1 MNKRNDELAAVIAKH
16 YGVDDLESCTDAELV
31 EKITSLVDKING
43 AGLGPSSIK
52 GLVNVEGVRQIL
64 NLGSIPATRVT
75 MSRDKSFPDPVVEEK
90 LWSATDIKK
99 YSLAREA
106 SRVGAPGRP
115 PMSSRRHSAG
125 A

>member
-1 MNKRNDELAAVIAKH
+1 MNKRHDALAALIAQH
-16 YGVDDLESCTDAELV
+16 YGVDDLESCTDAKLV
-31 EKITSLVDKING
+31 ERITSLTDKIIG

-90 LWSATDIKK
+90 LWSTTEIKK

-115 PMSSRRHSAG
+115 PISSRRHSAG
-125 A
+125 G

>member
-16 YGVDDLESCTDAELV
+16 YGVDDLESCPDADLVGNIIALV
-31 EKITSLVDKING
+31 EKIHG

-52 GLVNVEGVRQIL
+52 GLVNAEGVRQIL

-75 MSRDKSFPDPVVEEK
+75 MSRDKNFPEPVVEEK

-106 SRVGAPGRP
+106 SRIGAPGRP

-125 A
+125 E

>member
-16 YGVDDLESCTDAELV
+16 YGVDDLESCPDADLVGNIMALV
-31 EKITSLVDKING
+31 EKIHG

-52 GLVNVEGVRQIL
+52 GLVNAEGVRQIL

-75 MSRDKSFPDPVVEEK
+75 MSRDKSFPDPVVNEK

-106 SRVGAPGRP
+106 SRIGAPGRP
-115 PMSSRRHSAG
+115 PISSRRHSAG
-125 A
+125 V